1 MPQSSLI
8 KIESKTINLFTG
20 SKALSLLSEAQFSKE
35 WDDLYKSCKWA
46 TVYQAK
52 EFVLTW
58 YEIYC
63 NRYLPVIVTEIN
75 EGRLTSLLAL
85 AKDENGLIVG
95 AGASQAEYQVWMCSH
110 DNGRFIKTALQK
122 VKKQFPGSD
131 IQLKFIPSETPLQW
145 VESGR
150 RFAMRPKLRMYH
162 QPLMTIDENISAEL
176 KKKNRRKKINGLR
189 GLGDLKFERI
199 TDKKTFCSIFDE
211 LASQYDFR
219 KGAMYNKTPFQ
230 KDPHKKN
237 FLLSLF
243 DQNILHVTVLKC
255 NNEIIASNV
264 AAIGKNWMHLQGMNT
279 HSPSYAK
286 YSPGILH
293 FLFLG
298 NSLIDEGFEMLDLTP
313 GENSYKE
320 HLATKH
326 VSTYELL
333 IPGSIKFYIKEF
345 KQKMF
350 YRLLINKQKI
360 LGILIKIGINSKDI
374 KTTLRKVSIRK
385 EKIKSA
391 KRQGFI
397 SLIVLLLN
405 GISVQSKNKIFKID
419 HCTINRTTPVS
430 KNDLGHILSYRSDNS
445 KITRWEFLAD
455 AMQKMEREQE
465 VYSSAEDNTL
475 MNCVWVSKKK
485 CENVNAICK
494 LKDAVPT
501 ESTILYDFYCHP
513 FAQKNLTTF
522 IATVSA
528 EILKTGNNSVY
539 AIACKRDKNLLT
551 ALKETGFKDL
561 ADEDIQAEEYETI
574 ALNPDLIYVRSK

>member
-1 MPQSSLI
+1 
-8 KIESKTINLFTG
+8 
-20 SKALSLLSEAQFSKE
+20 
-35 WDDLYKSCKWA
+35 
-46 TVYQAK
+46 
-52 EFVLTW
+52 
-58 YEIYC
+58 
-63 NRYLPVIVTEIN
+63 
-75 EGRLTSLLAL
+75 
-85 AKDENGLIVG
+85 
-95 AGASQAEYQVWMCSH
+95 
-110 DNGRFIKTALQK
+110 
-122 VKKQFPGSD
+122 
-131 IQLKFIPSETPLQW
+131 
-145 VESGR
+145 
-150 RFAMRPKLRMYH
+150 
-162 QPLMTIDENISAEL
+162 MTIDENISAEL

-189 GLGDLKFERI
+189 GFGDLKFERI

-230 KDPHKKN
+230 KDTLKKK
-237 FLLSLF
+237 FLLALF
-243 DQNILHVTVLKC
+243 DRNILHVTVLKC

-264 AAIGKNWMHLQGMNT
+264 AAVGKDWMHLQGMNT
-279 HSPSYAK
+279 HSPRYAK

-298 NSLIDEGFEMLDLTP
+298 NSLIDEGFEILDLTP

-333 IPGSIKFYIKEF
+333 IPGSIKFYVKEC
-345 KQKMF
+345 KEKLF

-360 LGILIKIGINSKDI
+360 LGMLTKIGINSKDI

-391 KRQGFI
+391 KKQGFI

-405 GISVQSKNKIFKID
+405 GINVQSKNKIFKID
-419 HCTINRTTPVS
+419 HCTVNHNIPVS
-430 KNDLGHILSYRSDNS
+430 KNNLRHLLSYSSENS
-445 KITRWEFLAD
+445 KVTRWEFLAD
-455 AMQKMEREQE
+455 AMQKLEKEQE

-485 CENVNAICK
+485 CENVNAIFK
-494 LKDAVPT
+494 LKDALPT

-522 IATVSA
+522 IATVST
-528 EILKTGNNSVY
+528 EILKISNNSLY
-539 AIACKRDKNLLT
+539 AIANKKDKNLLT

-561 ADEDIQAEEYETI
+561 KYEDMQAEECDTVMP
-574 ALNPDLIYVRSK
+574 NSDLIYVRSK